1 MTTRTLKITLAAVLA
16 LFALYIYLYPPNKDG
31 SLNTDVN
38 PNDTL
43 TLKEDIDIKVDTSTT
58 LCINYTDYKPSTLQ
72 KGLISDMVN
81 IYRSNQGNAINTNMS
96 QQDAESVWFK
106 LDTIKKFIYHLEKL
120 SEKNGITS
128 DKLGLRL
135 YYATYPSKVFW
146 GTGGYK
152 DLGGFIG
159 DSIKEKYEKKHT
171 IVMIPTLNISGND
184 TDFNPLDK
192 TSYASGIKK
201 LRSQFNGE
209 PSTNTVAGK
218 TELMGLTG
226 TNSATNTSGGTE
238 KMLSRNHGNLI
249 PPGDNSVTAF

>member
-1 MTTRTLKITLAAVLA
+1 MTTRTLKLILAAVLA
-16 LFALYIYLYPPNKDG
+16 LFALYIYLYPPNEDG
-31 SLNTDVN
+31 SINTDVN

-43 TLKEDIDIKVDTSTT
+43 AVKEEIPIKADTSAI
-58 LCINYTDYKPSTLQ
+58 CMDYDSYNPSTLQ

-81 IYRSNQGNAINTNMS
+81 IYRINQGDAINSKMV

-120 SEKNGITS
+120 SEKNGVTS

-135 YYATYPSKVFW
+135 YYATYPSKAFW
-146 GTGGYK
+146 GSAGYK
-152 DLGGFIG
+152 DLGGFLG
-159 DSIKEKYEKKHT
+159 DTIKEQYQKKHT
-171 IVMIPTLNISGND
+171 IVMIPTLNIGGND
-184 TDFNPLDK
+184 TDFNPIDK

-209 PSTNTVAGK
+209 PSTNTAEGK
-218 TELMGLTG
+218 SAQMGLTG
-226 TNSATNTSGGTE
+226 TNSATNSPSGTE
-238 KMLSRNHGNLI
+238 RMISRNHGNLI